1 MKVEVNL
8 QGAEERLRRYVEHR
22 LLSQVGDLHRALTQ
36 VTACVAI
43 LPGGRYR
50 CRLVTHPWAWAS
62 LAVEEEDGD
71 AYAAV
76 DLASSRLER
85 AVRAAMRLS
94 EPGGPQGTVH
104 GPRHEAPAAG

>member
-1 MKVEVNL
+1 MKIEVRL
-8 QGAEERLRRYVEHR
+8 QGTDERLRRYVEHR

-43 LPGGRYR
+43 LPGRRYR

-62 LAVEEEDGD
+62 LAVEQEDDD

-76 DLASSRLER
+76 DRAAARLER

-94 EPGGPQGTVH
+94 EPGGPQGALH
-104 GPRHEAPAAG
+104 GRRHEAPAAG